1 MIHRIKKL
9 WRLLEAETDGM
20 LITSPENV
28 RYLCGFTGTE
38 GIVLLTRREGFFLT
52 DGRYTIQ
59 AQQQVKQLTVI
70 TFREKF
76 RDLGRLIKKLHL
88 RALGFEARHVT
99 VAELHDL
106 EKETQLVTLKPCTDV
121 LDRLRMVKD
130 PAEIALLRKAARI
143 AAQSL
148 QEVMP
153 LIRPGIRELDVACEL
168 EYRMKKNGGD
178 GPAFQPI
185 VASGYRAALPHG
197 VASLKKIAAGDVV
210 VIDYGTVY
218 RGYASD
224 ETCTVFV
231 GKPTARQKKIYS
243 IVLEAHDRAIA
254 ALRPGKALKAID
266 AAARG
271 YIEQQGFKKYFNH
284 GTGHGVGLAVHE
296 PPRVSYLA
304 DGNVDAGMVVTIEP
318 GIYIPG
324 WGGVRI
330 EDTVVVRN
338 RGCEIIT
345 PTDKRCTC
353 VA

>member
-1 MIHRIKKL
+1 
-9 WRLLEAETDGM
+9 
-20 LITSPENV
+20 
-28 RYLCGFTGTE
+28 
-38 GIVLLTRREGFFLT
+38 
-52 DGRYTIQ
+52 
-59 AQQQVKQLTVI
+59 
-70 TFREKF
+70 
-76 RDLGRLIKKLHL
+76 
-88 RALGFEARHVT
+88 
-99 VAELHDL
+99 
-106 EKETQLVTLKPCTDV
+106 
-121 LDRLRMVKD
+121 MVKD
-130 PAEIALLRKAARI
+130 PAEITLLRKAARI

-153 LIRPGIRELDVACEL
+153 LIRPGIREIDVACEL

-178 GPAFQPI
+178 GPSFQPI

-224 ETCTVFV
+224 ETCTFFV
-231 GKPTARQKKIYS
+231 GKPTARQKKIYR

-254 ALRPGKALKAID
+254 ALRPGKTLKAID

-330 EDTVVVRN
+330 EDTVVVRD

-345 PTDKRCTC
+345 RADKRLT
-353 VA
+353 VL